1 MTLRLEPDDTTMG
14 TAGDDEGML
23 EAIEPGELEEPEEED
38 IEAILAAMPE
48 VNLDIFDVVK
58 SSRAQHGL
66 RHGDYLRYRQYCAR
80 RLHRL
85 RKTLKLTQGKG
96 RFVKRPLEPRMVA
109 EGKHLLIPLFCC
121 ERAWSYA
128 MQLKRESSQASAP
141 RLPARPQRPR

>member
-1 MTLRLEPDDTTMG
+1 MQ
-14 TAGDDEGML
+14 
-23 EAIEPGELEEPEEED
+23 EAVEPGGLKEPEEED
-38 IEAILAAMPE
+38 LEAILAAMPQL
-48 VNLDIFDVVK
+48 NLDIFDLVK

-96 RFVKRPLEPRMVA
+96 RFVKRPIEPRMVA
-109 EGKHLLIPLFCC
+109 EGKHLLIPLFAS

-128 MQLKRESSQASAP
+128 MQLKRESSHVRSP
-141 RLPARPQRPR
+141 HLPARPLRPPTD